1 MKLKTVVISIILSVF
16 YFKCTSQIV
25 INEVM
30 FMPGAVFSPTT
41 AADNTNSTLQSMYNS
56 SGTGSEWIELYNSSP
71 CQSIDL
77 SCYIIGAKTG
87 PTNYAAFAFPNGT
100 IIPPLGFLVIGGANA
115 PNVDINL
122 NTYIGNPR
130 LIGGSRWHLENGCG
144 YVALA
149 DNNGNILDA
158 VYWSQNNA
166 ADLTAG
172 TTCGNSFNNILQT
185 PSICAPTFTS
195 LPEAKNIAGI
205 EYIGNYGATAQGPN
219 VIGKSLSRSVDA
231 SNTWT
236 LSSIGGTP
244 KSCNGACQVNSSF
257 TLTAIK
263 NNPTC
268 GSNNGS
274 ATITPIPAGTYNYT
288 WSAPAISNTNSAS
301 GLAAGDYTVNVEQGG
316 CSTTTIIT
324 LMSNGG
330 PTITATQINTA
341 SCGNSDGS
349 ATVTA
354 TSADSYSWIPTGG
367 NQATAT
373 NLSPGDYTI
382 TVGLTGC
389 YTNTVISIPSSGGPT
404 ITATQIIGATCGN
417 NNGSATIT
425 ATSADSYTW
434 SPNGGNQ
441 ASATNLTPGDYTVT
455 VGLAGCSSNTIIT
468 IPSSGSPT
476 ITATQITA
484 ATCGNNN
491 GSATITATSA
501 DSYTWS
507 PNGGNQTSATNL
519 APGDYTITVGLAGCL
534 SNTVITIPS
543 QTCCPSS
550 LTYSLSVTNNTV
562 CNGSSNPCNYSG
574 PSILINEVALNVINN
589 DGSIFGNTSLA
600 GKEGEWIELF
610 NPDWCNSIDI
620 SGYILGSYN
629 STGNILTTP
638 YPSNGMAFVL
648 PQGTIVPP
656 LGFVIVRGS
665 NAPAPPSGVIDVIV
679 NNTGGRLCIDGG
691 ITTSR
696 LWFQNTGGWFAFYNA
711 SGVMQDAIKWGVPTP
726 SDLNGNPCLPPTN
739 SVTPGNIPLASANQG
754 GALVTTLNNA
764 TPIVGRTFVRI
775 PDGGSWSSTEATI
788 NTIGTCNLPG
798 GCVSGGSGS
807 STCSGSAE
815 VTITSGTAPYTYT
828 WNDPLNQTT
837 STSYSLCSGTYS
849 VVVKDANLCTQT
861 ITVNIDSPIQP
872 TITSVQTSS
881 TACGLSTGQ
890 ATVNVTPQNST
901 YSWNSSVSS
910 TTNTASNLA
919 SGNYTFIATNGS
931 CNTTTV
937 ITIESAGGPTITS
950 VSSNSTTCGLSNGSA
965 TIAAL
970 PTTVTFTWLPQNTNG
985 NNISGASAGTYTINA
1000 QEANCITSTVV
1011 VIDGS
1016 ALDIAYTTSAT
1027 SVSCD
1032 KLDGSIL
1039 VDNITGSNPPFDIQL
1054 NASGFS
1060 TNAIFNNLGSGSYTI
1075 TVKDNNDCIVTQTVT
1090 VNTKNIDPSISI
1102 PNVFTPN
1109 DDKVNDVW
1117 YPKVDCIETL
1127 SVTIYNRWGEKIAE
1141 LNNVNEFW
1149 DGKSNGKDVTNGN
1162 YFFIFEA
1169 KSFAGETIK
1178 DKGTI
1183 NLFR

>member
-1 MKLKTVVISIILSVF
+1 MKLKTIVVSIILSVL
-16 YFKCTSQIV
+16 YIKCTSQVV

-30 FMPGAVFSPTT
+30 FMPGSNFSTSGG
-41 AADNTNSTLQSMYNS
+41 DNTTSTLQSMYNTTS
-56 SGTGSEWIELYNSSP
+56 SGAEWIELYNSSS

-77 SCYIIGAKTG
+77 SCYIIGGKTS

-100 IIPPLGFLVIGGANA
+100 IIPPLGFLIIGGANA

-149 DNNGNILDA
+149 DNNGNIVDA

-185 PSICAPTFTS
+185 PSVCAPTFTS

-219 VIGKSLSRSVDA
+219 VIGKSLARSVDA

-236 LSSIGGTP
+236 LSLIGGTP
-244 KSCNGACQVNSSF
+244 KSCNGTCQVNSSF
-257 TLTAIK
+257 TLTTIK

-268 GSNNGS
+268 GSNNGT

-288 WSAPAISNTNSAS
+288 WSAPAISNTNTAS
-301 GLAAGDYTVNVEQGG
+301 GLAAGDYTVTVEQGG
-316 CSTTTIIT
+316 CSTTTVIT

-330 PTITATQINTA
+330 PTITSTQINTA
-341 SCGNSDGS
+341 SCGNNDGS

-367 NQATAT
+367 NQASAT
-373 NLSPGDYTI
+373 NLTPGNYTI
-382 TVGLTGC
+382 TVGLGGC

-404 ITATQIIGATCGN
+404 ITATQIIATTCGN

-425 ATSADSYTW
+425 ATAADSYTW

-441 ASATNLTPGDYTVT
+441 ASATNLTSGDYTVT
-455 VGLAGCSSNTIIT
+455 VGLSGCTTNTI
-468 IPSSGSPT
+468 
-476 ITATQITA
+476 
-484 ATCGNNN
+484 
-491 GSATITATSA
+491 
-501 DSYTWS
+501 
-507 PNGGNQTSATNL
+507 
-519 APGDYTITVGLAGCL
+519 
-534 SNTVITIPS
+534 ITIPS

-711 SGVMQDAIKWGVPTP
+711 SGVMQDAIKWGIPTP

-754 GALVTTLNNA
+754 GTLVTTLNNA

-775 PDGGSWSSTEATI
+775 PDGGSWSSTEASI

-849 VVVKDANLCTQT
+849 VVVKDANLCAQT

-965 TIAAL
+965 TVGAL

-1016 ALDIAYTTSAT
+1016 SLDIAYTTSAT

-1090 VNTKNIDPSISI
+1090 VNTKNIDPNISI

-1117 YPKVDCIETL
+1117 YPKLDCIETL

-1149 DGKSNGKDVTNGN
+1149 DGKSNGKDVTDGN